1 MEAQSATITN
11 QDARQAGPVS
21 QRGISLS
28 RGGSG
33 RLLLQLYSC
42 CPRLVQLASQIR
54 PCCLQV
60 KQGPNRSTFVSSLP
74 SLPPPAPSWKLM
86 DVSGRSLSP
95 AALQLMIRLQ
105 APCIVGAPLGLVAC
119 AMMEAS

>member
-11 QDARQAGPVS
+11 QDARQAGPMVS

-74 SLPPPAPSWKLM
+74 SLPPRPF
-86 DVSGRSLSP
+86 
-95 AALQLMIRLQ
+95 
-105 APCIVGAPLGLVAC
+105 
-119 AMMEAS
+119 MEAHGCVGSVVVARGTAAND